1 MSHTLLSIR
10 YFCEEYTV
18 SRSLTYRL
26 IALGQLKAVK
36 IGKLTRIRRED
47 AEAWAANL
55 HSYKPAA

>member
-1 MSHTLLSIR
+1 
-10 YFCEEYTV
+10 
-18 SRSLTYRL
+18 
-26 IALGQLKAVK
+26 LGQLKAVK

>member
-1 MSHTLLSIR
+1 MSHTLLSIH

-36 IGKLTRIRRED
+36 IGKLTRIRLED

-55 HSYKPAA
+55 HSSKPAA